1 MEVERI
7 ELSSLAN
14 YELTTTCL
22 AFWNLISTDA
32 ERHTNA
38 NFLHLSR
45 NCPLGAGGIQFHTKS
60 ITVASKTLGPVL
72 DYRALK
78 TVKS

>member
-22 AFWNLISTDA
+22 VLRNLTHPYAKRVKQDGFAFVELGNLPLKAA
-32 ERHTNA
+32 EQIPHQETYDR
-38 NFLHLSR
+38 F
-45 NCPLGAGGIQFHTKS
+45 
-60 ITVASKTLGPVL
+60 
-72 DYRALK
+72 
-78 TVKS
+78 